1 MGFWKGSIGY
11 NRNFGRI
18 DESITCMGFLKGTI
32 EVKIEIMGFLSCVSE
47 F

>member
-18 DESITCMGFLKGTI
+18 DESMMGFLKGTI